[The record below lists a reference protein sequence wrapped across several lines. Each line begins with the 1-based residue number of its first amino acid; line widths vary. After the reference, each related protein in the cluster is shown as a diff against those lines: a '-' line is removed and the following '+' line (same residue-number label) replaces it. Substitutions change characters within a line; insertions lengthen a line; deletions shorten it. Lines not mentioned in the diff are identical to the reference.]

1 MYSQSISLINEII
14 KPHNG
19 VVIMPFAEGHFDFL
33 KIGQSDIVSA
43 QSYVDIKHRV
53 ACQSNIG
60 IAYTAFLYS
69 NPVAIFGC
77 VPIWNGVGEVW
88 SLMDN
93 RAKKNAIL
101 LTKIGFKV
109 LYVIE
114 QYLCLHRSQITVKSA
129 DVKAVRWARAL
140 GFRNEGTLKS
150 YGPDGSDFYMMAR
163 TAK

>member
-1 MYSQSISLINEII
+1 
-14 KPHNG
+14 
-19 VVIMPFAEGHFDFL
+19 
-33 KIGQSDIVSA
+33 
-43 QSYVDIKHRV
+43 
-53 ACQSNIG
+53 
-60 IAYTAFLYS
+60 
-69 NPVAIFGC
+69 
-77 VPIWNGVGEVW
+77 
-88 SLMDN
+88 MDN
-93 RAKKNAIL
+93 RAKKSAIL

-140 GFRNEGTLKS
+140 GFKNEGTLKN